1 VRGPDLA
8 QAVPLSRSRRRGA
21 RWPSGRLA
29 PLLLIALGVSAT
41 QASTGDSL
49 PEDKVKD
56 MFDAVDSN
64 GDGKIEFVKYYKA
77 CIDEVGARSAPPDG
91 KNGGFS
97 LASLF
102 GKT

>member
-1 VRGPDLA
+1 
-8 QAVPLSRSRRRGA
+8 
-21 RWPSGRLA
+21 
-29 PLLLIALGVSAT
+29 
-41 QASTGDSL
+41 
-49 PEDKVKD
+49 